1 MGRFSNSW
9 TLAKESWG
17 VLRQDKE
24 LVAIP
29 VASAAISVVVAIA
42 FGGGAYFTLET
53 VTDPQVGDTLEP
65 TPLTYAVGVV
75 GLLVIGIVAQFFAGV
90 LIAGA
95 NERLSGG
102 NPTLGS
108 AFALARKHFW
118 ALTAWAGI
126 NVTVGLILSAIAD
139 RTGPLG
145 DIALR
150 LVGMAW
156 NVVTWLAVPA
166 IVIEGHGPV
175 EGIKRSVELLKRTWG
190 ENVIAQAGLGLVGVL
205 VMLAGIVV
213 FGALSF
219 VLPFVGIPL
228 LVLYIAVASAILAA
242 LGGIFRAAL
251 YRYAVG
257 LPNGG
262 AFPDAAL
269 AGAFRPKT
277 GVSKF
282 L

>member
-1 MGRFSNSW
+1 MSRFSNSV
-9 TLAKESWG
+9 TLFKESWS

-29 VASAAISVVVAIA
+29 VVSAVICVVVAAI

-53 VTDPQVGDTLEP
+53 VTDPQVGDSLEP

-75 GLLVIGIVAQFFAGV
+75 GLLIIGIVAQFFAGV

-95 NERLSGG
+95 NERLAGG
-102 NPTLGS
+102 SPTLGS
-108 AFALARKHFW
+108 AFAKAKGHFGALVGW
-118 ALTAWAGI
+118 AAM

-139 RTGPLG
+139 RAGPLG
-145 DIALR
+145 AIAMR

-175 EGIKRSVELLKRTWG
+175 DGVKRSVELLKATWG
-190 ENVIAQAGLGLVGVL
+190 ENVIAQAGIGLIGML

-219 VLPFVGIPL
+219 VLPIVGIPL
-228 LVLYIAVASAILAA
+228 LVIYIAATSAVLAA
-242 LGGIFRAAL
+242 LGGIYRAAL

-262 AFPDAAL
+262 AFPEEAL
-269 AGAFRPKT
+269 AAAFKPKT
-277 GVSKF
+277 GINKY

>member
-1 MGRFSNSW
+1 MRRFSNSV
-9 TLAKESWG
+9 TLFKESWN
-17 VLRQDKE
+17 VLRHDKE

-29 VASAAISVVVAIA
+29 VASAVICVVVAA
-42 FGGGAYFTLET
+42 LFGGAAYFTFET

-75 GLLVIGIVAQFFAGV
+75 GMLVIGVVAQFFAGV

-95 NERLSGG
+95 NERLAGG

-108 AFALARKHFW
+108 AFTKARSHFW

-126 NVTVGLILSAIAD
+126 NVTVGLVLSAIAD

-145 DIALR
+145 DIAMR

-190 ENVIAQAGLGLVGVL
+190 ENVIAQAGLGIVGFL
-205 VMLAGIVV
+205 IMLAGIVV

-219 VLPFVGIPL
+219 VLPVVGIPL
-228 LVLYIAVASAILAA
+228 LVIYIAVTSAVLAA

-257 LPNGG
+257 LPNGDT
-262 AFPDAAL
+262 FPESAL
-269 AGAFRPKT
+269 AGAFAPKK
-277 GVSKF
+277 GVTKF
-282 L
+282 F